1 MPNAKDAT
9 EDEVGKPK
17 FLLVGSTGSGKT
29 SQMLTLPGKTFVYL
43 FDPSALSTLKGHDI
57 DYEMFNPTRVNLGA
71 VSLSRGKSDPKTESD
86 AQDVYTQWADHAD
99 EMMKPKKEYG
109 EKQVTY
115 TLENGTTETKTEYL
129 NKFETYDNICFESYT
144 TFSDIVMDR
153 IFKLNGSVGQFPQQD
168 DWCGQMQTITNCV
181 RTFVSMN
188 KVLLFT
194 AHDAFKQDDVT
205 SRMQNIILLTG
216 RLRVKLP
223 LLFSEILHMDCASTS
238 SEIKYQAQTR
248 PDRMNPAIRCTFR
261 DLEMYEDMTIKE
273 WDNPKK
279 YGLGRLLKGK

>member
-1 MPNAKDAT
+1 MPNAKNAT
-9 EDEVGKPK
+9 ADDVGKPK

-43 FDPSALSTLKGHDI
+43 FDPAALATLKGYDI

-71 VSLSRGKSDPKTESD
+71 VSLSKGKSDPKSATD
-86 AQDVYTQWADHAD
+86 APDVYTQWANHAD
-99 EMMKPKKEYG
+99 KMVEKKEFD
-109 EKQVTY
+109 K
-115 TLENGTTETKTEYL
+115 
-129 NKFETYDNICFESYT
+129 YDNICFDSFT

-153 IFKLNGSVGQFPQQD
+153 ILKLNGRVGQFPQQD
-168 DWCGQMQTITNCV
+168 DWGGQMQTITNCV

-194 AHDAFKQDDVT
+194 AHDEFKQDDVT

-223 LLFSEILHMDCASTS
+223 LLFSEILHMECASTS
-238 SEIKYQAQTR
+238 ESIKYQAQTR
-248 PDRMNPAIRCTFR
+248 PDRMNPAIRCTFKG
-261 DLEMYEDMTIKE
+261 LEMYEDMTITDWK
-273 WDNPKK
+273 NPGK
-279 YGLGRLLKGK
+279 YGLGRLLKGN